1 MACNVYFCT
10 MKLSGLIFFRTA
22 RIALILTLLVIL
34 AGSVV
39 RVTQSGM
46 GCPDWPRCFGYYIP
60 PTVETEV
67 RFQPNRQYNK
77 GMMVIERD
85 TLWRAKAGFTATST
99 FDAADWEKYPKH
111 DYASFVVYQTWVE
124 YINRLLGALLGLVIL
139 ALVIFS
145 FRFRK
150 TKPLLVF
157 YSLVLLVLTG
167 FQAWLGKLVVDGNLI
182 PQSVSIHMLAALV
195 ILWVLI
201 LILYGKESAAPRIG
215 NKLVSTLAIVLVGVT
230 TLQILIGTQVREE
243 IDELAEITG
252 FLDRS
257 TWIESLSSVF
267 TLHKL
272 FSLTVAA
279 VCAIIFIQRKHIKD
293 SWLKNSAIL
302 LAFVLLAE
310 IGLGL
315 IMTYGEVPRFAQSLH
330 LLFSTMLFCM
340 GGRIY
345 LGTRVGA
352 ISN

>member
-1 MACNVYFCT
+1 
-10 MKLSGLIFFRTA
+10 MKSSGLIFFRTA

-60 PTVETEV
+60 PTQEAEV
-67 RFQPNRQYNK
+67 RFHPGQRYNK

-85 TLWRAKAGFTATST
+85 TLWRAKAGFTASST
-99 FDAADWEKYPKH
+99 FNSADWEKYPKH

-139 ALVIFS
+139 VLVVFS

-157 YSLVLLVLTG
+157 YSIALLFLTG

-182 PQSVSIHMLAALV
+182 PQSVSIHMFAALV
-195 ILWVLI
+195 ILWVLT
-201 LILYGKESAAPRIG
+201 LILYGRESAAPRIG
-215 NKLVSTLAIVLVGVT
+215 NKLLSTLALVLVGIT

-243 IDELAEITG
+243 IDEIAEITG
-252 FLDRS
+252 YLDRS
-257 TWIESLSSVF
+257 TWVESLSSIF

-279 VCAIIFIQRKHIKD
+279 VCAIIFVQRKHIVD
-293 SWLKNSAIL
+293 SWFKNSANRV
-302 LAFVLLAE
+302 AFIVLAE

-315 IMTYGEVPRFAQSLH
+315 IMSYGEMPRFAQSLH
-330 LLFSTMLFCM
+330 LLFSTILFCLA
-340 GGRIY
+340 GRIY
-345 LGTRVGA
+345 LGARAGT